1 MSALY
6 VVLPLAILIVAVA
19 IAGYV
24 WSVRS
29 GQMDD
34 LDTPASQPLRD
45 DLPRQKEEPPP
56 GAPEDA
62 PSVPE
67 SAALPG
73 APGGRPKP
81 GA

>member
-45 DLPRQKEEPPP
+45 DLPRQKAEPPP
-56 GAPEDA
+56 EAPEDA
-62 PSVPE
+62 PSAPE
-67 SAALPG
+67 TLAAPG
-73 APGGRPKP
+73 APGAKPKP
-81 GA
+81 GS

>member
-24 WSVRS
+24 WAVRS

-45 DLPRQKEEPPP
+45 DLPRQRVAPRPPEPGDAPPAPGTARPP
-56 GAPEDA
+56 GAPGS
-62 PSVPE
+62 PRQGS
-67 SAALPG
+67 
-73 APGGRPKP
+73 
-81 GA
+81 